1 MPNVRLAKEFY
12 FLDLGTLRSEIKTA
26 RAAAKP
32 SSLLKINVYQ
42 ETDSVELT
50 MNVKNLYIVAFKGKD
65 KEYEIDEL
73 CGENY
78 NNLGM
83 PAKITVFDLKRIA
96 KLGTFSKGDKLDKE
110 AITLAA
116 VVVSEASRFMGV
128 SMHIQGLL
136 SGAFS
141 EVSLAALNKKYFT
154 MWSDHSSFVRSGKFV
169 PGEQIQVDVLL

>member
-1 MPNVRLAKEFY
+1 MQVRLAKEHY
-12 FLDLGTLRSEIKTA
+12 FIDIGRLRSEIKTV
-26 RAAAKP
+26 RGTKP
-32 SSLLKINVYQ
+32 SGTLKINVSND
-42 ETDSVELT
+42 TDSVELT
-50 MNVKNLYIVAFKGKD
+50 MNVKDLYIVAFKGKD
-65 KEYEIDEL
+65 KEYQIDEL

-83 PAKITVFDLKRIA
+83 PAKINIFDLKRIPS
-96 KLGTFSKGDKLDKE
+96 LGGFSKGETLDKE

-141 EVSLAALNKKYFT
+141 EVPLAALNKKYFT
-154 MWSDHSSFVRSGKFV
+154 MWSAHSSFVKSGKFV
-169 PGEQIQVDVLL
+169 PGEQIQVEVLL

>member
-1 MPNVRLAKEFY
+1 MLNVRLAKEHY
-12 FLDLGTLRSEIKTA
+12 FVDIGRLRSEIKTV
-26 RAAAKP
+26 RAVKP
-32 SSLLKINVYQ
+32 ESTLKIDVSNDG
-42 ETDSVELT
+42 DSVELT
-50 MNVKNLYIVAFKGKD
+50 MNVANLYIVAFKGRD
-65 KEYEIDEL
+65 REYQIGEL

-83 PAKITVFDLKRIA
+83 PAKLSIFDLKRIPS
-96 KLGTFSKGDKLDKE
+96 LGAFSKGHKLDKE

-141 EVSLAALNKKYFT
+141 EVSLAALNKRYFT
-154 MWSDHSSFVRSGKFV
+154 MWSAHSALVKSGKFV
-169 PGEQIQVDVLL
+169 PGEQIQVEVLL

>member
-1 MPNVRLAKEFY
+1 MPDVRLAKQFY
-12 FLDLGTLRSEIKTA
+12 FLDMGTLRSEIKTA
-26 RAAAKP
+26 RAAKP
-32 SSLLKINVYQ
+32 SSMLKVNVHQ
-42 ETDSVELT
+42 DTDAVELT
-50 MNVKNLYIVAFKGKD
+50 MSMKNLYIVGFKGKD
-65 KEYEIDEL
+65 KEYDIGDL

-83 PAKITVFDLKRIA
+83 PPKITVYDLKRIP

-116 VVVSEASRFMGV
+116 VVVSEASRFIGV

-136 SGAFS
+136 SGAFN

-154 MWSDHSSFVRSGKFV
+154 MWSDHSTFVRSGKFV